1 MVFII
6 KKRIIALGANP
17 VSGGTPARDK
27 SRGSIIRSRV
37 FEGLRNSE
45 VKRDK
50 LWDKKRKIIEEV
62 MVM

>member
-1 MVFII
+1 M
-6 KKRIIALGANP
+6 
-17 VSGGTPARDK
+17 SGGTPARDK